1 MSKGNPIVGLAH
13 VVVSQQE
20 MLEKAYEQIE
30 ELKKEL
36 VSLDSIKTQKLEDVY
51 KDFQEASEK
60 RAQAEEL
67 CERLKEK
74 VQNEKDQCNYFSEEC
89 DRIKKQ
95 LLDLKDQLQRERS
108 NPFHWQ
114 KWEEGKEFP
123 LDKFGNVPMVDGLY
137 LFNDDSKRT
146 VWIEK
151 EHRCVPLAGKYS
163 VDYVNSPVT
172 EELKD
177 RGVFTISPLNSTL
190 SDGTLVA
197 VNIRSIAEATL
208 LDSMPELIDEE

>member
-1 MSKGNPIVGLAH
+1 MSKGNPIVGLAY
-13 VVVSQQE
+13 VVTSQQE
-20 MLEKAYEQIE
+20 MLEEANRKNTELVNEYEKRIN
-30 ELKKEL
+30 ELKSEDAEL
-36 VSLDSIKTQKLEDVY
+36 QKQCEEKDATITELREDISSLRED
-51 KDFQEASEK
+51 
-60 RAQAEEL
+60 L
-67 CERLKEK
+67 
-74 VQNEKDQCNYFSEEC
+74 QNEKDQCNYFSGEY

-123 LDKFGNVPMVDGLY
+123 LDKFGNVQMVYGLY

-151 EHRCVPLAGKYS
+151 EKRAVPLAGKYNI
-163 VDYVNSPVT
+163 DYVNTTVS

-177 RGVFTISPLNSTL
+177 RGVFTISPSNSNL

-197 VNIRSIAEATL
+197 ICIRSIAEATL